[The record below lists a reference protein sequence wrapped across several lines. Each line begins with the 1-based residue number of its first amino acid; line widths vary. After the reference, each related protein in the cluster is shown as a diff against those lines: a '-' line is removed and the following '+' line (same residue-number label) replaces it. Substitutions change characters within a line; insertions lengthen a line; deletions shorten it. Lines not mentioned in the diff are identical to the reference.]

1 LRPAY
6 YTYVKVLRT
15 VSILADVSR
24 SQRMPAPTSNDEFL
38 DLVRKSGVLDEKRLA
53 AHVQKLQEAGDLP
66 PNPAKLAIEL
76 VQAALLTNYQAEQL
90 VQGRWRRFTVGKY
103 RVLERLGSGG
113 MGSVFLCEHVLMRRR
128 VAVKVL
134 PTAKAAD
141 PSSLERFYREARA
154 VAAVDHPN
162 IVHAYD
168 IDKDE
173 SLHFIVME
181 YVEGPSLQEMVRRS
195 GPIGFERACNYI
207 SQAAQGLDHACRA
220 GLVHRDIKPGNI
232 LVDRT
237 GVVKVLDMGLAR
249 FFNDEDDLLTRKYD
263 ENVLGT
269 ADYLAPEQADDS
281 HTVDVRAD
289 IYSLGGTFYFLLTGK
304 TPFGEG
310 TVPQKLMW
318 HRTRQPK
325 PVSSF
330 RGDVPAEVQAVLDKM
345 MAKEPEQ
352 RYQSPG
358 EISEALAPW
367 ATGPL
372 QPPTE
377 NEMPR
382 LSPAV
387 TGAGTPGSLTGAPI
401 SNGPG
406 SSVSKKTWQVTGAPG
421 TGKSSSS
428 SVIAGQTKATA
439 QGPNAGPV
447 PRAAV
452 PPIPPSPAPTTRPG
466 AVVNAPRPNVPP
478 TPPRFGGPKKPEG
491 NRSWVPLGADTAD
504 PVGRGDTPPLV
515 PGKVRPVRRRSSF
528 LSRIRKQP
536 RLMLLFAGGTLM
548 MVGLAAIGWIWLGR
562 P

>member
-1 LRPAY
+1 
-6 YTYVKVLRT
+6 
-15 VSILADVSR
+15 
-24 SQRMPAPTSNDEFL
+24 MPAPTSNDEFL
-38 DLVRKSGVLDEKRLA
+38 DLVHKSGVQDESRVA
-53 AHVQKLQEAGDLP
+53 THVQKLRDAGELP
-66 PNPAKLAIEL
+66 ANPAQLALAL
-76 VQAALLTNYQAEQL
+76 VQGAILTSYQAEQL
-90 VQGRWRRFTVGKY
+90 LQGRWRRFTVGKY
-103 RVLERLGSGG
+103 KVLERLGSGG
-113 MGSVFLCEHVLMRRR
+113 MGSVFLCEHILMRRR

-181 YVEGPSLQEMVRRS
+181 YVVGPSLQELVRRS
-195 GPIGFERACNYI
+195 GPIGFERACHYM
-207 SQAAQGLDHACRA
+207 SQAAQGLDHASKA

-237 GVVKVLDMGLAR
+237 GVVKILDMGLAR

-310 TVPQKLMW
+310 TIPQKLMW

-325 PVSSF
+325 PVCAF
-330 RGDVPAEVQAVLDKM
+330 RSDVPAEVQAIIDKM

-382 LSPAV
+382 LSPAM
-387 TGAGTPGSLTGAPI
+387 TGAGTPGSLPAAPNA
-401 SNGPG
+401 SGPG
-406 SSVSKKTWQVTGAPG
+406 SSGSKKTWQVTGVAG
-421 TGKSSSS
+421 TGKPPSSA
-428 SVIAGQTKATA
+428 VAAGQTAATA
-439 QGPNAGPV
+439 QTPSASAAPPALV
-447 PRAAV
+447 PST
-452 PPIPPSPAPTTRPG
+452 PPSPPPAGRPG
-466 AVVNAPRPNVPP
+466 ATVNAPRPTKPP
-478 TPPRFGGPKKPEG
+478 TPPRFGGPKKPEA
-491 NRSWVPLGADTAD
+491 NTSWVPLGADTAD
-504 PVGRGDTPPLV
+504 PVARGDTPPLV
-515 PGKVRPVRRRSSF
+515 PVRPRPVRRNTSF
-528 LSRIRKQP
+528 LSKIRNQP
-536 RLMLLFAGGTLM
+536 RLMLLCAAGAIM
-548 MVGLAAIGWIWLGR
+548 MLGLAAIGWIWLGR